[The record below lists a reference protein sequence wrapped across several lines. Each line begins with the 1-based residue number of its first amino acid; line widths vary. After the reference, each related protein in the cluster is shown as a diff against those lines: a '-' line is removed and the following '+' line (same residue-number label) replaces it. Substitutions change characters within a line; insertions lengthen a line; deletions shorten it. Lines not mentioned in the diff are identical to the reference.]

1 VRAPPPGAPPG
12 TPPGTPPSASGP
24 SPGRT
29 LALLGLALAGL
40 VLLRWTVTGTLSR
53 PLAPPALRPTPSS
66 SVDEPGP
73 TPAQASSLRGNLL
86 YLGGRQVL
94 LVDPASGQISPVP
107 SPGAGRIRVLRQGG
121 FIVMLSRDG
130 GVAVAAAVGDS
141 TQHQLGQASDVLPSQ
156 RPDRVWLVSQGD
168 GVPDETYTLREVD
181 LRSLTALR
189 RWTLPYDAE
198 PVAVV
203 PQGVVVRNLEDDFEV
218 RSRGGKRV
226 ARLGR
231 DLTFLDVHGSLI
243 AYLDDR
249 ELHLRDLATGLDRRV
264 ALPAGA
270 RSWFALGPPLP
281 GTGCCLQIGSFSP
294 DGATLAVFTGLDGP
308 TGPGLTIVD
317 VAEATATVLPGSGG
331 ATPVACQ
338 PCLGWSQSGW
348 LFFFNGGPA
357 LADPSAWRPGV
368 REAVPLGLDV
378 RSATTVL
385 PSGIAP
391 A

>member
-1 VRAPPPGAPPG
+1 M
-12 TPPGTPPSASGP
+12 
-24 SPGRT
+24 
-29 LALLGLALAGL
+29 ALLGLARAGL

-53 PLAPPALRPTPSS
+53 PLAPPGFRPPPTS
-66 SVDEPGP
+66 SVDVPGP
-73 TPAQASSLRGNLL
+73 TPAEAASLRGNLL

-121 FIVMLSRDG
+121 FIVMLARDG

-156 RPDRVWLVSQGD
+156 RSDRVWLVSQGD
-168 GVPDETYTLREVD
+168 GAPEETYSLREVD
-181 LRSLTALR
+181 LRSLAAKR

-198 PVAVV
+198 PVAMV
-203 PQGVVVRNLEDDFEV
+203 PQGVVVRGLDDNFEV
-218 RSRGGKRV
+218 RSRDGKRV

-231 DLTFLDVHGSLI
+231 DLTFLDVHGSVI

-249 ELHLRDLATGLDRRV
+249 ALHLRDLATGLDRTV
-264 ALPAGA
+264 ALPAEAG
-270 RSWFALGPPLP
+270 SWFALGPPLP

-294 DGATLAVFTGLDGP
+294 DGAILAVFTGLDGP
-308 TGPGLTIVD
+308 GSPGLTIVD
-317 VAEATATVLPGSGG
+317 VATATAKVLPGSGG
-331 ATPVACQ
+331 ATPIACQ

-368 REAVPLGLDV
+368 REAIQLGLDL
-378 RSATTVL
+378 RAATTVL
-385 PSGIAP
+385 PSGLA
-391 A
+391 AA

>member
-1 VRAPPPGAPPG
+1 MSITAR
-12 TPPGTPPSASGP
+12 
-24 SPGRT
+24 
-29 LALLGLALAGL
+29 
-40 VLLRWTVTGTLSR
+40 
-53 PLAPPALRPTPSS
+53 
-66 SVDEPGP
+66 
-73 TPAQASSLRGNLL
+73 
-86 YLGGRQVL
+86 
-94 LVDPASGQISPVP
+94 
-107 SPGAGRIRVLRQGG
+107 
-121 FIVMLSRDG
+121 
-130 GVAVAAAVGDS
+130 
-141 TQHQLGQASDVLPSQ
+141 
-156 RPDRVWLVSQGD
+156 
-168 GVPDETYTLREVD
+168 TYTLRAMH
-181 LRSLTALR
+181 LRRLAALR

-198 PVAVV
+198 PVAMV
-203 PQGVVVRNLEDDFEV
+203 PQGVVVRDLQDDFEV
-218 RSRGGKRV
+218 RSQRGKRV

-249 ELHLRDLATGLDRRV
+249 ELHLRDLASGRDRAV

-270 RSWFALGPPLP
+270 RSWFSLGPPLP

-308 TGPGLTIVD
+308 GAPGLTIVD
-317 VAEATATVLPGSGG
+317 VARARATVLPGSDG

-368 REAVPLGLDV
+368 RSAIQLGLDL

-385 PSGIAP
+385 PNGLAP